1 MKQNIK
7 FLLTGL
13 VAAFVLGSCAKEKDK
28 LDKNLVKSEWKVK
41 DFQTVNTETTYTT
54 YVDATPNVV
63 EIEKDSSYFI
73 GNENYDVSFESI
85 KIDGLPEVWERTTYK
100 YEAEQ
105 TFNIKEGGL
114 VEIKSKTRRLSRL
127 EEFSNAP
134 SNNTNYNESA
144 STSATTASWSWGNTD
159 EVKTQFIIS
168 QGFQSGITFDVIEL
182 TKNDFI
188 ISMVKTSTYTSYPDN
203 NTTVKR
209 TERMKYYIHFT
220 H

>member
-13 VAAFVLGSCAKEKDK
+13 VAAFVLGSCAKEKEK

-41 DFQTVNTETTYTT
+41 DIQTVNIKTTNTT

-63 EIEKDSSYFI
+63 EIEKDSSYLI
-73 GNENYDVSFESI
+73 GNENYDVSFEST
-85 KIDGLPEVWERTTYK
+85 KIDGLPEIWERTTYK
-100 YEAEQ
+100 DEAEQ
-105 TFNIKEGGL
+105 TFNFKEGGL

-144 STSATTASWSWGNTD
+144 STSETTASWSWGNTD

-168 QGFQSGITFDVIEL
+168 QGFQAILTFDVIEL

-188 ISMVKTSTYTSYPDN
+188 ISMVNSTTNTSYPDN

-209 TERMKYYIHFT
+209 TERMKYYIHLT